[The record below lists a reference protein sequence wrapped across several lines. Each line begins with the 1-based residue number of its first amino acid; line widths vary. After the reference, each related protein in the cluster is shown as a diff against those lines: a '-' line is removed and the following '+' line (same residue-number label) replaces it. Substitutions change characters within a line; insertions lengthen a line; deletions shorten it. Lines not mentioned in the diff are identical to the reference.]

1 MDNKKKISLEEQQDI
16 LIQLYNIGKL
26 EVVEI
31 VAFNTHL
38 PYGMVGFLYNTDDT
52 NEAPIL
58 IDWLYDASIYETSAD
73 AIIDNTKRLY
83 GILAENDFYG
93 DNKNEKGDNI

>member
-16 LIQLYNIGKL
+16 LIQLYNIEKL

-38 PYGMVGFLYNTDDT
+38 SYDMVGFLYNTDDP
-52 NEAPIL
+52 NEAPIMV
-58 IDWLYDASIYETSAD
+58 DTVTGASFYQTSAD
-73 AIIDNTKRLY
+73 AIMDNAKQLY